1 MAITRFKLRFTK
13 LSSLRVNMSMGGW
26 IENEV
31 SEKKTPKEEAFHFT
45 KGASTIGLTGST
57 INRLIIT
64 GEANDIRRTAEHMGV
79 SHSAIEY
86 TTAQLV
92 WEKSSLEKIPTPS
105 VTSTTG
111 NKVLFWTGIALLT
124 YGGYRL
130 ISIVYLMLIWRFFI
144 PAALLLPLP
153 LIGSSIL
160 VFRKYR
166 KGKR

>member
-13 LSSLRVNMSMGGW
+13 LSSLRVNMSMGSW

-31 SEKKTPKEEAFHFT
+31 SKKKTPKEEAFHFT
-45 KGASTIGLTGST
+45 KGASTIRLTGST

-92 WEKSSLEKIPTPS
+92 WKKSSLEKTPTPS

-144 PAALLLPLP
+144 PAALLLPLL
-153 LIGSSIL
+153 LIGSSKL
-160 VFRKYR
+160 EFRKYR